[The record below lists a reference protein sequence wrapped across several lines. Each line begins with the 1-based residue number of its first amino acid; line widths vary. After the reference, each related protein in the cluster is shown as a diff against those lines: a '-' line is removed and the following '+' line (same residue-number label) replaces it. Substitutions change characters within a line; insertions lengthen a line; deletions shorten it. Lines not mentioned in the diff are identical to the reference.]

1 VVIFFINIALTTQL
15 HKKAQQHQYT
25 LGQIVTVL
33 SALLRQIKSVYYNAY
48 LILWSTAMRPCCLG
62 LLVLDTF

>member
-48 LILWSTAMRPCCLG
+48 LIL
-62 LLVLDTF
+62 